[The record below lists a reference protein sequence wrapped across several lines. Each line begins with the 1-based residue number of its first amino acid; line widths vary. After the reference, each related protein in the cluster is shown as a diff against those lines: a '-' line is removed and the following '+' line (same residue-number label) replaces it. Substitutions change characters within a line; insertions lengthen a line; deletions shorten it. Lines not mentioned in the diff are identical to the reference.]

1 MASSARQPNPQ
12 KDIQEITKKA
22 IKDSL
27 TILDRRFTEE
37 ISAVKWDWPYAPKIR
52 DIVNTGQ
59 LRASQLR
66 IEREDGVTYKW
77 PVEYAEQVH
86 DGMVL
91 RDGNI
96 TLPGRPWT
104 KAPLEEFSTLLNELL
119 EERLKKA

>member
-1 MASSARQPNPQ
+1 MAYTARQPNPE
-12 KDIQEITKKA
+12 KDIQNITQKA
-22 IKDSL
+22 IKDAF

-86 DGMVL
+86 NGMVL
-91 RDGNI
+91 RDENVA
-96 TLPGRPWT
+96 LPERPWT
-104 KAPLEEFSTLLNELL
+104 KEPLEEFGVLLNELL
-119 EERLKKA
+119 ETRLKDL

>member
-1 MASSARQPNPQ
+1 MANTARQPNPE
-12 KDIQEITKKA
+12 KDIQNITKKA
-22 IKDSL
+22 IKDAF

-86 DGMVL
+86 NGMVL
-91 RDGNI
+91 RDGNVA
-96 TLPGRPWT
+96 LPGRPWT
-104 KAPLEEFSTLLNELL
+104 KEPLEEFGVLLNELL
-119 EERLKKA
+119 ETRLKNL